1 MSRGGVGLQT
11 SCSAINQ
18 MSRLFCS
25 VSDRWAISNSYVI
38 CKVRRVDISMED
50 INTGSIEDAVDSR
63 DKYVISN
70 VFLLAICIW
79 ETVFSFLDRLLRLV
93 AQSLFN

>member
-70 VFLLAICIW
+70 VFLLAMYLRNGPFVSW
-79 ETVFSFLDRLLRLV
+79 SF
-93 AQSLFN
+93 A